1 MKDIRDRS
9 VNLPIDSKC
18 KKFALKSPCTLLDSI
33 LTFRETHSNQF
44 HIIFFHYC
52 SRFASSKDCGLHCYM
67 NDIRGRN
74 VNLPIDSKCKNFALE
89 SRCTLLDSIWN
100 LITFRET
107 YSNECYV
114 ILFVCCSRFVSCKD
128 RGLHFYMNDIRDRN
142 VNLPI
147 DSKCENFGLKSLCTL
162 LYSI

>member
-44 HIIFFHYC
+44 HIIFFDYC

-74 VNLPIDSKCKNFALE
+74 VNLPIDSKCKKFAVK
-89 SRCTLLDSIWN
+89 SPCTLLDSIKN

-107 YSNECYV
+107 HSNQFHIIFFAY
-114 ILFVCCSRFVSCKD
+114 CSRFASSKD
-128 RGLHFYMNDIRDRN
+128 RGLHCYMNDIRGRN

-147 DSKCENFGLKSLCTL
+147 DSKCKNFALE
-162 LYSI
+162 